1 VHFGHS
7 CLSFVDKVP
16 VFYVFEKS
24 ALNLDSVKNEIE
36 LLLEKNEQPINK
48 LIVLYDV
55 CYYYLYGNDSIL
67 INAFPLSLIRGVPV
81 LKALIA

>member
-1 VHFGHS
+1 
-7 CLSFVDKVP
+7 VP

-55 CYYYLYGNDSIL
+55 CYFYLYGNYSIL
-67 INAFPLSLIRGVPV
+67 INSVFK
-81 LKALIA
+81 LKIKIL